1 MQAAEADTRNMK
13 PLVALVIIMGVLIV
27 AGIVVIVVTIVSRMG
42 GDRTANSPVAT
53 ATQFATVDLP
63 VPAGCQVME
72 TTTAADR
79 LVLRLGTGERCNQ
92 VLIVDM
98 ATGRLLG
105 TVRLVPNGP

>member
-27 AGIVVIVVTIVSRMG
+27 AG
-42 GDRTANSPVAT
+42 DRRRRRDHRQPDGRRADRRTRGPRAA
-53 ATQFATVDLP
+53 FATVDLP

-72 TTTAADR
+72 TTTADDR
-79 LVLRLGTGERCNQ
+79 LILRLGSGERCNQ

-98 ATGRLLG
+98 ATGKLLG
-105 TVRLVPNGP
+105 TLRLVPNGQ